1 MRTYRRACL
10 VLGSLAACLL
20 TAAACT
26 ATSSSQGTI
35 GGIRLSGGLQGL
47 NPGGPPRKGGTLTML
62 GAGDVDFMDY
72 NISYYVI
79 SNLSLRLWARGLCA
93 YPATPGQTTTPA
105 PDLASAAPVVR
116 DHGRTYTVTIRPGAM
131 WDTSPP
137 RPVTAADALRG
148 VKRSCNPAQPFGG
161 LTDFEALIQGY
172 ATFCNGFAKVRQ
184 TTPAIK
190 TYLDSHQIS
199 GVTASGQTITYTL
212 THPASSFAAMLT
224 MPAFNPAPAESLNY
238 LPASYAA
245 QQHTIA
251 DGPYQVENY
260 VPARSIEF
268 VRNPAWRA
276 DSDPIRKAYVDRIN
290 VSETGSALETGSS
303 PEIQQILQTN
313 SATAG
318 MEWDTNVPAGALPG
332 LVQHGSQNLGLG
344 PTYSDNPYIVF
355 NLASPNNRSATAKA
369 AVRQAISFGINRSH
383 LIQALG
389 GPILNP
395 PLTHILPDGI
405 NGAQDLP
412 KGYNPYPYNPAKTK
426 SMLAAAGY
434 PEGLTLKFLYR
445 TASTASLRVFETLRA
460 DLSQARITVQ
470 GVATPGGA
478 FWTKYLANPRVAK
491 AGEWDMALAGWTPD
505 WYGDAAPSFFRPVL
519 TAPADPPAGSNF
531 GFYQDPT
538 VTSLINQ
545 AATQASASTAARM
558 WAQIDQDVMNDA
570 PIYPIAQPLWP
581 NYHASYVHN
590 AVYVPAIQ
598 NFDPTNVW
606 LSTPSDL
613 YSRRMTGRERLAVI
627 SRAFPDQVAM

>member
-35 GGIRLSGGLQGL
+35 GGIRLSGGLHGL
-47 NPGGPPRKGGTLTML
+47 NPGGAPRKGGTLTML

-72 NISYYVI
+72 NISYYVV
-79 SNLSLRLWARGLCA
+79 SNLSLRLWARGLYA

-116 DHGRTYTVTIRPGAM
+116 NHGRTYTVTIRPGAM

-148 VKRSCNPAQPFGG
+148 VKRACNPAQPFGG
-161 LTDFEALIQGY
+161 LTDFEDLIQGY

-224 MPAFNPAPAESLNY
+224 MSAFSPAPAESLNY

-251 DGPYQVENY
+251 DGPYQVQNY
-260 VPARSIEF
+260 VPARTIEF

-303 PEIQQILQTN
+303 PQIQQILQTN

-332 LVQHGSQNLGLG
+332 LVQHGSQDLSLG
-344 PTYSDNPYIVF
+344 PTYSD
-355 NLASPNNRSATAKA
+355 
-369 AVRQAISFGINRSH
+369 
-383 LIQALG
+383 
-389 GPILNP
+389 
-395 PLTHILPDGI
+395 
-405 NGAQDLP
+405 
-412 KGYNPYPYNPAKTK
+412 NPYPYNPAKTK

-460 DLSQARITVQ
+460 DLSQAGITVQ
-470 GVATPGGA
+470 GVATPSGA

-505 WYGDAAPSFFRPVL
+505 WYGNAAPSFFQPVL

-590 AVYVPAIQ
+590 AVYIPAIQ

-606 LSTPSDL
+606 LSTP
-613 YSRRMTGRERLAVI
+613 
-627 SRAFPDQVAM
+627 PD